1 MEKISYLGET
11 IMRWSVGPSTF
22 LALPQR
28 GARLMNWNLAHGDGS
43 VRDVIYWPELTGLDE
58 FHRIRGGNPILFPF
72 CGRTFDRG
80 EIDFWRGADDVR
92 RPMPQHGI
100 ARQGEFKLVRSD
112 ARGFAAQLVPGT
124 EAQRAYPFDYEFIVA
139 YRFESLS
146 LSCELSLQNFGSDP
160 IPWSP
165 GHHFYFTLPWSEGTS
180 RQNYTIRI
188 PATERLKQNSA
199 GQLVPGPQLKADE
212 SVASPELIDTLHS
225 HLRSNEVQF
234 GERGK
239 PERVVIQLGTDPI
252 PPPDATFVTWS
263 ASNDAPF
270 YCVEPWM
277 GPPNSPEHKR
287 GLEWVRPGEMKTFSV
302 NVAVS

>member
-1 MEKISYLGET
+1 
-11 IMRWSVGPSTF
+11 
-22 LALPQR
+22 
-28 GARLMNWNLAHGDGS
+28 
-43 VRDVIYWPELTGLDE
+43 
-58 FHRIRGGNPILFPF
+58 
-72 CGRTFDRG
+72 FDRG

>member
-1 MEKISYLGET
+1 
-11 IMRWSVGPSTF
+11 
-22 LALPQR
+22 
-28 GARLMNWNLAHGDGS
+28 MNWSLAHGDGS
-43 VRDVIYWPELTGLDE
+43 VRDVIYWPELTALDN

-80 EIDFWRGADDVR
+80 DIDFWRGPDDVR

-100 ARQGEFKLVRSD
+100 ARQAEFKLVRLD
-112 ARGFAAQLVPGT
+112 ARGFAAQFVPGT
-124 EAQRAYPFDYEFIVA
+124 EAQQAYPFDYEFTVT

-146 LSCELSLQNFGSDP
+146 LSCEFSLQNFGSNP
-160 IPWSP
+160 IPWSS
-165 GHHFYFTLPWSEGTS
+165 GHHFYFTLPWSEGAS
-180 RQNYTIRI
+180 RDNHTIRI
-188 PATERLKQNSA
+188 PATERLKQNST
-199 GQLVPGPQLKADE
+199 GQLIPGPKLNTDE
-212 SVASPELIDTLHS
+212 SVANPELLDTLHT
-225 HLRSNEVQF
+225 HLRGREVQF

-239 PERVVIQLGTDPI
+239 TGRVAVQLGTDPT

-287 GLEWVRPGEMKTFSV
+287 GLEWVRPGETKTFSV
-302 NVAVS
+302 SVAVS